1 MTELEIFQY
10 IDSIITK
17 EKIQA
22 CIDDKELFGITAK
35 EIADHFSIYRSTV
48 SNVLNNAVK
57 EGIILKS
64 IQDQFYSYLRKFL
77 QKLFLLFKF
86 KMNTQKQK
94 LKLLFSQ
101 IQKKIHFLY

>member
-48 SNVLNNAVK
+48 SNVLNNAV
-57 EGIILKS
+57 
-64 IQDQFYSYLRKFL
+64 RKFL

-101 IQKKIHFLY
+101 IQKKIRFLY